1 MTSAILLAAGSSR
14 RMGENN
20 KLLLP
25 WNNRPMIA
33 WITEQLAHSKIDE
46 IILVLGHEAEKVKA
60 VLSPFDV
67 QFSYN
72 PKHQSGMTSSIQ
84 AGIKTCSPDSRG
96 YLICL
101 GDMPRLQT
109 TDYDTIIEQVSGK
122 KEILAPFYRGQKGNP
137 VFFSRHFK
145 EEILAHTEAEGCKKI
160 VQAHAHLLRSIP
172 FANDHILHDIDKPE
186 DYRPQSDF
194 NLFSND

>member
-1 MTSAILLAAGSSR
+1 MVSAILLAAGSSR
-14 RMGENN
+14 RMGKQN

-25 WNNRPMIA
+25 WNDQPMIA
-33 WITEQLAHSKIDE
+33 RVAEQIQGSKASE
-46 IILVLGHEAEKVKA
+46 IIVVLGHEAEKVKA
-60 VLSPFDV
+60 ALAPFDV

-145 EEILAHTEAEGCKKI
+145 GEILAHTEAEGCKKI
-160 VQAHAHLLRSIP
+160 VQANALLLRSIP
-172 FANDHILHDIDKPE
+172 FTNDHILHDIDKPE
-186 DYRPQSDF
+186 DYLPQNGF
-194 NLFSND
+194 NPFSND